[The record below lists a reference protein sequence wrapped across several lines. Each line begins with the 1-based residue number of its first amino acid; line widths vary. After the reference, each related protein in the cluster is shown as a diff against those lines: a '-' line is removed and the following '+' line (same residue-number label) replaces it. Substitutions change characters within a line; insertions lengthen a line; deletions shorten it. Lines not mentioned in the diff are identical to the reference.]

1 MTAPETDA
9 DKADSSA
16 PSARP
21 RRKRSVGFWLAV
33 GLLPLAAAAGALA
46 YFKYQVTKPSFEPA
60 PPRPVVNPP
69 YIQTSEKIVD
79 RMLDLAS
86 TGPDDVVYDLG
97 CGDGRIVVAAAKRF
111 GCRAF
116 GFDINPERVAEA
128 RENARQ
134 NGVEELVEIQQRN
147 ILSLDLS
154 QATVVTMYLL
164 PRLNM
169 ELIPQL
175 DKLPP
180 GARVVS
186 HAFDIEGLVPDRKVE
201 VLNDE
206 GRLETMLYLFTAP
219 LKHRPAQ

>member
-9 DKADSSA
+9 DQGDSSA
-16 PSARP
+16 PGGKP
-21 RRKRSVGFWLAV
+21 RQKRWVGFWLAV
-33 GLLPLAAAAGALA
+33 ALLPLAAAGGALA
-46 YFKYQVTKPSFEPA
+46 FFKYQLAKPSYEPA
-60 PPRPVVNPP
+60 PERPVVNAP
-69 YIQTSEKIVD
+69 YIQTSERIVD
-79 RMLDLAS
+79 RMLELAS
-86 TGPDDVVYDLG
+86 VGPDDVVYDLG

-111 GCRAF
+111 GCRSF

-134 NGVEELVEIQQRN
+134 NGVEALVEIEQRD

-164 PRLNM
+164 PRLNK

-175 DKLPP
+175 DQLPP

-186 HAFDIEGLVPDRKVE
+186 HAFEIEGLVPDRKVE
-201 VLNDE
+201 VLDDE

-219 LKHRPAQ
+219 LKHRPAK